1 MQWIKKN
8 LKKKYFLFFS
18 SSQGSNLYHQG
29 SNLYH
34 QGTLVFWMY

>member
-1 MQWIKKN
+1 MQWIKKLKKN
-8 LKKKYFLFFS
+8 LKKNIFFFFS
-18 SSQGSNLYHQG
+18 SSQG